1 MSTERVTQK
10 VTRVWA
16 HSKQVRNRETG
27 EQSRVQVLEVSIS
40 PRILEQLKEAIRVA
54 EARHETLKSQFGE
67 KAVREMSLRVADRS
81 EPTPQDLTRA
91 MPKIQLWPGPREG
104 EKDLSVYAE
113 AMKNLPKTSEKPKPV
128 LDATQ
133 SPEENLP
140 DENAGG
146 FDELGSLFGSRTQGR

>member
-16 HSKQVRNRETG
+16 HSKQVTNRETG
-27 EQSRVQVLEVSIS
+27 EQSRVQVLEVSIN
-40 PRILEQLKEAIRVA
+40 PRILEQLKEAVRVA
-54 EARHETLKSQFGE
+54 EARNETLKAQFGE
-67 KAVREMSLRVADRS
+67 KAVREMSLRVGDRS

-104 EKDLSVYAE
+104 EKDLQVYAE
-113 AMKNLPKTSEKPKPV
+113 AMKNLPKTSEQSKPV

-133 SPEENLP
+133 DSEEDLP
-140 DENAGG
+140 DEDDGG
-146 FDELGSLFGSRTQGR
+146 FEGLGSLFGNRN